1 MNSIPE
7 VEDEI
12 GINPFE
18 EMNPIKDNSHQNLV
32 VSFRTVPNEKPPFSI
47 LNNTHI
53 FCNAS
58 PKTRASTKE
67 LSNKHNGNNNYITA
81 NDFFGIPKKYLRRNS
96 KYNSTMSASHSKP
109 NKRVSFKMPFAY
121 IVDIESFKKENYEC
135 ALEAYKRRKRSSAPS
150 LCRSCCKKIHC
161 LIT

>member
-12 GINPFE
+12 GITPFE
-18 EMNPIKDNSHQNLV
+18 EINPIKDNSHQNLV
-32 VSFRTVPNEKPPFSI
+32 ASLRTVPNEKPPFSI
-47 LNNTHI
+47 LNNNHI

-67 LSNKHNGNNNYITA
+67 LSNKHNGNNNCIAA
-81 NDFFGIPKKYLRRNS
+81 NDFFGVPKKCLRRNS

-135 ALEAYKRRKRSSAPS
+135 AIEAYKRRKRSSAPS